1 MRLGNGRLWLN
12 QFEIYIMFDKERV
25 EKIAEAWVNFNRL
38 AIDAIERDPLTGGL
52 DEVDDIIQRDP
63 GEGWKFIEAVRRMDV
78 DAHLLSNLA
87 TGLWRTTWLPTAKP
101 RSRGLKAWQNTTR
114 LFGISLLRR
123 GRTRCRMRCGGG
135 YNVLPYQVRLPW
147 VTLERLMTTLGG
159 FAIGMTREAAG
170 GVQCNK

>member
-1 MRLGNGRLWLN
+1 
-12 QFEIYIMFDKERV
+12 MFDKERV

-87 TGLWRTTWLPTAKP
+87 AGPLEDYLVAHGETEIERVERLAKHDPSLRDLLAQTWKN
-101 RSRGLKAWQNTTR
+101 SMSDEVW
-114 LFGISLLRR
+114 RR
-123 GRTRCRMRCGGG
+123 GQR
-135 YNVLPYQVRLPW
+135 
-147 VTLERLMTTLGG
+147 
-159 FAIGMTREAAG
+159 AATSG
-170 GVQCNK
+170 